1 MHDEPS
7 LSQRAAD
14 AVAEWNWET
23 AVRRPDGTSGGG
35 GPVGGGI
42 GNVAGWAVFFGL
54 LGAIVGFILIHSV
67 GGAIFGAV
75 VAGGGI
81 AALGK
86 FLGGGS
92 GTASRKSV
100 IVYTLAG
107 ILGGA
112 LFGLFMG
119 SPNETKM
126 INAAT
131 NWAIF
136 GGLAFGLWRLRR
148 R

>member
-67 GGAIFGAV
+67 GGAIFGAM

-81 AALGK
+81 THNA
-86 FLGGGS
+86 FLFILIRLVH
-92 GTASRKSV
+92 ASKRCRQVVFS
-100 IVYTLAG
+100 L
-107 ILGGA
+107 
-112 LFGLFMG
+112 
-119 SPNETKM
+119 
-126 INAAT
+126 
-131 NWAIF
+131 
-136 GGLAFGLWRLRR
+136 
-148 R
+148 